1 MHPIQYDITVKSQQL
16 EIEHA
21 LRKKPPYEV
30 AMQIEMARSS
40 SPRRI
45 NVLLGRLAGLL
56 SPAKTR
62 RAPAD

>member
-30 AMQIEMARSS
+30 AMQIESARTS

-45 NVLLGRLAGLL
+45 SVLLDRLAGVL